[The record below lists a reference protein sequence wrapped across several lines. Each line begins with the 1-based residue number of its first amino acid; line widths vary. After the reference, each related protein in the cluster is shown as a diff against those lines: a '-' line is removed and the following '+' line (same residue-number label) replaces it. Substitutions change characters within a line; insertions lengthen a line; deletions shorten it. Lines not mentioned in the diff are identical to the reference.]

1 MTQLR
6 HRSVLCFFAGL
17 FAVSATVASAQTA
30 PGRETSAASVASY
43 TLQQQMPVD
52 PEAVTGT
59 LPNGLRYYVRANPK
73 PAKRA
78 ELRLVVK
85 AGSVL
90 EDDDQQ
96 GLAHYVEHMLFEGT
110 EHFPGQSISEFLSS
124 LGLSLG
130 PDANAAT
137 SYDDTQYSLRLP
149 TDVPGVLD
157 RAMLILQDWAH
168 AATFDQ
174 SGIDRERQ
182 IVLSEWRMQLG
193 AGMRTADKIQR
204 VQLQGSR
211 YADRTPIGKP
221 EIIEKATRE
230 QLTRFYRDWYRPNLM
245 AVIVVGDID
254 RDAIV
259 ASIKDHFSG
268 LTGRSPERPR
278 PTFDVPERSDTRY
291 AIVSDKETTGAVVE
305 LSNLRP
311 ARNQGSVGGYRDLM
325 LDQLFADMLGD
336 RLDELAQSEKPPFL
350 RAAAGRGLFPTPRTR
365 DEAVMRALVATDGVT
380 TGLDALVTE
389 LQRVARYGFTAAELA
404 RSKQTM
410 MLGYERIVTESPDR
424 ESSSRADEYTRNFLQ
439 DEALPTIWQEL
450 AFHRRFVPEIT
461 LAEVN
466 AQAADWFPERNRL
479 VLLSAPDST
488 GVVLPTETQLAGAV
502 KTAMSRPIKP
512 YVDGASATALLET
525 PPTPGAIAK
534 TTTRADAGVT
544 EWVLSNGATVVLKPT
559 SLKEDQ
565 ILFHASAP
573 GGTSLASDG
582 DFVSA
587 RVSDSAITS
596 GGVGSLSGVALD
608 RMLAGKAL
616 AVRPFID
623 EIDQGMEGGST
634 PQDLEAMFQLLY
646 LRFTQPRADPTAFAA
661 MASQAKAM
669 LANRMASPDVA
680 FDEAVN
686 TALSSDN
693 PRRRSETSA
702 TVDQWDLKKA
712 MTFYKARFADASRF
726 TFVFVGSF
734 TIDSIKPLVEKY
746 IASLPA
752 THGTETYRDLG
763 ITAPRGVV
771 TKTVQQGIDPKAQ
784 VSLVFSGP
792 FEYDDRHRLALR
804 TTALLL
810 EGRLVDTIRQQLGG
824 TYSITTVPDT
834 DRFPKPQ
841 YTVRIDWTCDPA
853 RTESLVSRVFQE
865 VEFVK
870 NTRLGP
876 EQMALVRQ
884 TLQRQYEADSQD
896 NRWFL
901 SEISRA
907 YEDGTAANLAAS
919 LDMPKRIAALTAD
932 DIHEAAV
939 TYLDAKN
946 YVRVTLLPAAK

>member
-1 MTQLR
+1 
-6 HRSVLCFFAGL
+6 
-17 FAVSATVASAQTA
+17 
-30 PGRETSAASVASY
+30 
-43 TLQQQMPVD
+43 
-52 PEAVTGT
+52 
-59 LPNGLRYYVRANPK
+59 
-73 PAKRA
+73 
-78 ELRLVVK
+78 
-85 AGSVL
+85 
-90 EDDDQQ
+90 
-96 GLAHYVEHMLFEGT
+96 
-110 EHFPGQSISEFLSS
+110 
-124 LGLSLG
+124 
-130 PDANAAT
+130 
-137 SYDDTQYSLRLP
+137 
-149 TDVPGVLD
+149 
-157 RAMLILQDWAH
+157 
-168 AATFDQ
+168 
-174 SGIDRERQ
+174 
-182 IVLSEWRMQLG
+182 
-193 AGMRTADKIQR
+193 
-204 VQLQGSR
+204 
-211 YADRTPIGKP
+211 
-221 EIIEKATRE
+221 
-230 QLTRFYRDWYRPNLM
+230 
-245 AVIVVGDID
+245 
-254 RDAIV
+254 
-259 ASIKDHFSG
+259 
-268 LTGRSPERPR
+268 
-278 PTFDVPERSDTRY
+278 
-291 AIVSDKETTGAVVE
+291 
-305 LSNLRP
+305 
-311 ARNQGSVGGYRDLM
+311 
-325 LDQLFADMLGD
+325 
-336 RLDELAQSEKPPFL
+336 
-350 RAAAGRGLFPTPRTR
+350 
-365 DEAVMRALVATDGVT
+365 
-380 TGLDALVTE
+380 
-389 LQRVARYGFTAAELA
+389 
-404 RSKQTM
+404 
-410 MLGYERIVTESPDR
+410 
-424 ESSSRADEYTRNFLQ
+424 
-439 DEALPTIWQEL
+439 
-450 AFHRRFVPEIT
+450 
-461 LAEVN
+461 
-466 AQAADWFPERNRL
+466 
-479 VLLSAPDST
+479 
-488 GVVLPTETQLAGAV
+488 
-502 KTAMSRPIKP
+502 
-512 YVDGASATALLET
+512 
-525 PPTPGAIAK
+525 
-534 TTTRADAGVT
+534 
-544 EWVLSNGATVVLKPT
+544 
-559 SLKEDQ
+559 
-565 ILFHASAP
+565 
-573 GGTSLASDG
+573 
-582 DFVSA
+582 
-587 RVSDSAITS
+587 
-596 GGVGSLSGVALD
+596 
-608 RMLAGKAL
+608 
-616 AVRPFID
+616 
-623 EIDQGMEGGST
+623 MEGGST

-746 IASLPA
+746 LASLPA